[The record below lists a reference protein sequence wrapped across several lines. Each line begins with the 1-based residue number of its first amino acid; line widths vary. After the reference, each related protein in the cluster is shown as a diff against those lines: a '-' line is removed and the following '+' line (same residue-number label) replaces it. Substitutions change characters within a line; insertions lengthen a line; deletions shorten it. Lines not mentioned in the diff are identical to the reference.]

1 MLCNYSWQILECCHL
16 PIHVGTLHLVW
27 IFDIAIHVHGC
38 SNRQYSTSNH
48 LKFQVIKTG
57 ENFHQRNE

>member
-1 MLCNYSWQILECCHL
+1 MLLL
-16 PIHVGTLHLVW
+16 PIHVGTLHLVR

-38 SNRQYSTSNH
+38 SNRQYSPRDH